1 VLDRYLPRVLLRRLL
16 SGSSDAVVT
25 HDGTLVF
32 VDVSGFTKLSERLA
46 RSGKEGAER
55 LVDVINT
62 CFSALLADAYQNGGS
77 LLKFGGDALLLWFE
91 EEGHAARACASAAAM
106 QRTLRLVGR
115 IDTGGYKVVLRMSVG
130 VHTGPLDM
138 FLVGG
143 SHKEFVIAGPTAS
156 KVVEMEGE
164 ASAGQILISPETAA
178 CLPPSCLGSPLGPG
192 VLLAR
197 VPAVAS
203 SPSTELPA
211 RPPDDVVAGCLSTVV
226 RAHVM
231 VPESEIPEHRVATMA
246 FILFG
251 NLDKLIEEQGRDV
264 AAQALDQVVRTG
276 QEAADRYEVCFQD
289 SDIAAGGG
297 KLILTAGAPRRVGDD
312 EERMLLALRQ
322 VIEADTE
329 LPLRIG
335 VNRGQVFAGT
345 IGPHYR
351 RTYTAMGDTT
361 NLAARLMAR
370 ASWGSIYATRGV
382 LDLSKTEFATTE
394 IEPFMVKGKSRP
406 VQAWEVGPVKRA
418 ALPAGG
424 GRRLP
429 LVGRDRELAVLKAA
443 MRHASAGAGGMIEL
457 VGETGSGKSRLL
469 SETRDLGSDMR
480 FVHTTCEAYTKDI
493 PYIGWRDPVRQ
504 LLGLVW
510 DDPGELAL
518 ERLRDEVMATQP
530 ELLPW
535 LPLLA
540 IVVDAPCTSTPE
552 VDALAP
558 ENRMA
563 KLQEVVIQFLKPAL
577 AAPTLVQFEHAHLMD
592 QASAGLLEAFAR
604 ELRSSMWVVLVSRRD
619 VEDGFVAP
627 ADVATRLEL
636 GPLSA
641 AEAMALAEAT
651 PEAHAIPPHVLQLA
665 VDRADGSPE
674 FLLDLLAAAAGGSQ
688 SLPDSVDGA
697 ASARIDAL
705 DPGDRALVRRAA
717 VLGLVF
723 HEGRLRDVLP
733 AGSSMPDKS
742 SWRRLASV
750 FARDDDGHIRF
761 KRPALQEVAY
771 ENLPFRLRRELHAA
785 VARALEPS
793 LGRDI
798 DADPA
803 ILSRHFELAG
813 DNAWAWTYAI
823 LGAERAKERFAH
835 ADAAHLYRRALTAG
849 RGNGATP
856 PQLAAAWESLG
867 EALTQIGELPE
878 AGRAFTSARRLLAGD
893 PVAQARLCFRHG
905 EIAER
910 GQLASAVRWMSRGIR
925 TLEGVPG
932 SAAHSWRA
940 RLIAELGW
948 IRQRQGRHQ
957 EAVRLCREALRA
969 GEESGDLVAEA
980 RACYTLDWAQFE
992 ISRAEATYSPRA
1004 LEIYRKIGDPQHEA
1018 MVLINLG
1025 ARAYWQGRWQ
1035 EAIDLYVRGGQCSER
1050 AGNAADVAFSEG
1062 NVGEILSDQGHLDE
1076 AASRLRRAH
1085 RLSKSTG
1092 DREGAAFASMLLGRL
1107 DVRAGRPE
1115 EGIPL
1120 IRAAAEDMR
1129 QQRFDY
1135 YAECASA
1142 LVAEAEALG
1151 GSADR
1156 ALEIASELLTPSC
1169 RYASLLHRARG
1180 IALARLDDRRA
1191 ALAELEHSV
1200 SAARQIGEDYELVL
1214 TLDALAAVRPLGP
1227 DERHERDEIL
1237 DRLGIVQLPSI
1248 PGADS
1253 AGDGDK
1259 ALSAVAGD

>member
-1 VLDRYLPRVLLRRLL
+1 VLNRYVPRVLLRRLL
-16 SGSSDAVVT
+16 DDSDDAVVT

-91 EEGHAARACASAAAM
+91 EEGHVARACASAAAM
-106 QRTLRLVGR
+106 QNTLRLVGR
-115 IDTGGYKVVLRMSVG
+115 IDTGGHKVVLRMSVG

-143 SHKEFVIAGPTAS
+143 SHREFVIAGPTAS
-156 KVVEMEGE
+156 RVVEMEGA

-178 CLPPSCLGSPLGPG
+178 CIPPDCLGSPLGPG

-197 VPAVAS
+197 APAVGAAPS
-203 SPSTELPA
+203 SELPA
-211 RPPDDVVAGCLSTVV
+211 RPADDVVARCLSTVV

-231 VPESEIPEHRVATMA
+231 ESEVPEHRVATIA

-251 NLDKLIEEQGRDV
+251 DLDTMIEEQGRET
-264 AAQALDQVVRTG
+264 AAQALDQLVRTA

-289 SDIAAGGG
+289 SDIASGGG

-312 EERMLLALRQ
+312 EERMLLAMRQ
-322 VIEADTE
+322 VIEAETT

-335 VNRGQVFAGT
+335 INRGQVFVGE

-370 ASWGSIYATRGV
+370 APWGSIYATRGV
-382 LDLSKTEFATTE
+382 LDLSKTQFATTE
-394 IEPFMVKGKSRP
+394 IEPFMVKGKSLP

-418 ALPAGG
+418 ALPASG

-429 LVGRDRELAVLKAA
+429 LVGRDAELAALEAA
-443 MRHASAGAGGMIEL
+443 ILAAPAGSGSMIEL

-469 SETRDLGSDMR
+469 AEARDLGSSMR
-480 FVHTTCEAYTKDI
+480 FVHATCEAYTQDI
-493 PYIGWRDPVRQ
+493 PYIGWRDPIRQ
-504 LLGLVW
+504 LLGLMW

-518 ERLRDEVMATQP
+518 ERLRNEVEATQP
-530 ELLPW
+530 DLLPW

-540 IVVDAPCTSTPE
+540 IVVDAPCESTAE

-558 ENRMA
+558 EHRMA
-563 KLQEVVIQFLKPAL
+563 KLQETVIQFLRPAL
-577 AAPTLVQFEHAHLMD
+577 AVPTQVQIEHAHLMD
-592 QASAGLLEAFAR
+592 QASAALLEAFAR
-604 ELRSSMWVVLVSRRD
+604 ELPSSSWVVLVSRRD
-619 VEDGFVAP
+619 VDDGFVAS
-627 ADVATRLEL
+627 ADTATRLKL

-641 AEAMALAEAT
+641 ADAMALAEAT
-651 PEAHAIPPHVLQLA
+651 PEAETIPPHMLQLA

-674 FLLDLLAAAAGGSQ
+674 FLLDLLAAVAGGSQ

-697 ASARIDAL
+697 ASARIDSL

-733 AGSSMPDKS
+733 ADAPMPDKS
-742 SWRRLASV
+742 AWRRLTSV

-771 ENLPFRLRRELHAA
+771 ENLPFRLRRELHAS

-793 LGRDI
+793 LGRDV

-813 DNAWAWTYAI
+813 DNTRAWKYA
-823 LGAERAKERFAH
+823 LMGADRARERFAH

-849 RGNGATP
+849 RHNGATP
-856 PQLAAAWESLG
+856 PDLAAAWESLG
-867 EALTQIGELPE
+867 EALTQVGELP
-878 AGRAFTSARRLLAGD
+878 AASKAFTAARRLLAD
-893 PVAQARLCFRHG
+893 DRVAQARLCFRHG

-925 TLEGVPG
+925 TIEDVPG
-932 SAAHSWRA
+932 PAAHSWRA

-948 IRQRQGRHQ
+948 IRQRQGRHR
-957 EAVRLCREALRA
+957 EAVQLCREALRA
-969 GEESGDLVAEA
+969 GEESGDLLAEA

-992 ISRAEATYSPRA
+992 ISRAEATHSPRA
-1004 LEIYRKIGDPQHEA
+1004 LEIYRELGDPQHEA

-1025 ARAYWQGRWQ
+1025 ARAYWQGRWE
-1035 EAIDLYVRGGQCSER
+1035 EAVDLYLQGGKCSER

-1076 AASRLRRAH
+1076 AAERLRRAH

-1115 EGIPL
+1115 DGIPL
-1120 IRAAAEDMR
+1120 IRAAAEEMR

-1135 YAECASA
+1135 YADCASA

-1151 GSADR
+1151 GAAER
-1156 ALEIASELLTPSC
+1156 ALAIASELLTPSS
-1169 RYASLLHRARG
+1169 RYASLLHRSRG
-1180 IALARLDDRRA
+1180 IALARLEDRKA
-1191 ALAELEHSV
+1191 AVAELEQSV
-1200 SAARQIGEDYELVL
+1200 AAARRIGEDYELVL

-1227 DERHERDEIL
+1227 EERRERDEIL
-1237 DRLGIVQLPSI
+1237 DRLGIVRLPTI
-1248 PGADS
+1248 PGADP
-1253 AGDGDK
+1253 AADDE
-1259 ALSAVAGD
+1259 ALAAVAAD